1 LIRLVLYFM
10 SKICILDDTKICNN
24 CADCEVCD
32 LEPGKVCD
40 NCAKCLDEKDYSS
53 INIDRIIIDED

>member
-1 LIRLVLYFM
+1 M
-10 SKICILDDTKICNN
+10 SKICILDDTKICNK
-24 CADCEVCD
+24 CADCEICD
-32 LEPGKVCD
+32 LNPSKVCD